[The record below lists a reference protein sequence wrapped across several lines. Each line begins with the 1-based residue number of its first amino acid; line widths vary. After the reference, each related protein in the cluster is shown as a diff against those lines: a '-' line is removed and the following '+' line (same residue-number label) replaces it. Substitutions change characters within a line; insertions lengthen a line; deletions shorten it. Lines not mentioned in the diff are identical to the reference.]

1 MRKVPQPAL
10 PLYGFTLRPHLISMV
25 RRTLSQ
31 PNNKNK
37 ASMQKY
43 LATVNYRTAYVV
55 LLCVVVTYLCLLY
68 DFGFNLN
75 ITLFSI
81 AVIFPLVFTI
91 RESFKRRD
99 RIISLLSV
107 FKSSL
112 NAVYYCFA
120 NNGKL
125 ADEKKEYIGARLQ
138 TISVLFFDALT
149 KNVYD
154 SGLVRNRLDEI
165 YAFLHDN
172 RDTISNG
179 TGLKII
185 RFLKDVHESIENTVG
200 LKMHGTPISLR
211 AYCLVFIYVFPFL
224 FIPTL
229 VNDLGDT
236 RPLIIYGISVIHGF
250 ILISLYNVQSAME
263 DPFDQIGLDDIKL
276 EEFHFAHNRSAAEV
290 STSQGSQA

>member
-1 MRKVPQPAL
+1 
-10 PLYGFTLRPHLISMV
+10 
-25 RRTLSQ
+25 
-31 PNNKNK
+31 
-37 ASMQKY
+37 MQKY
-43 LATVNYRTAYVV
+43 LATINHHTAYVL
-55 LLCVVVTYLCLLY
+55 LLCLIVTYLCLLY

-99 RIISLLSV
+99 RIINLLSV

-112 NAVYYCFA
+112 NAVYYCFT

-125 ADEKKEYIGARLQ
+125 SNEKKTYVGERLQ
-138 TISVLFFDALT
+138 SISELFFDALT
-149 KNVYD
+149 QDVYD
-154 SGLVRNRLDEI
+154 SSLVRNRLDEI
-165 YAFLHDN
+165 YNFLNDN
-172 RDTISNG
+172 SDTISNG

-211 AYCLVFIYVFPFL
+211 AYCLVFIYIFPL
-224 FIPTL
+224 IFIPTL
-229 VNDLGDT
+229 VSDLGDSHA
-236 RPLIIYGISVIHGF
+236 IIVYGLSLIHGF

-276 EEFHFAHNRSAAEV
+276 EEFHFAQNKQMNEPPTA
-290 STSQGSQA
+290 

>member
-1 MRKVPQPAL
+1 
-10 PLYGFTLRPHLISMV
+10 
-25 RRTLSQ
+25 
-31 PNNKNK
+31 
-37 ASMQKY
+37 MQKY
-43 LATVNYRTAYVV
+43 LAIINFRTGYV
-55 LLCVVVTYLCLLY
+55 LLLCLLVTY
-68 DFGFNLN
+68 ACLLYGFSFNLN

-107 FKSSL
+107 FKSSI

-120 NNGKL
+120 NNKKL
-125 ADEKKEYIGARLQ
+125 SDEKKEYVGEKLQ
-138 TISVLFFDALT
+138 EISKLFFNALT
-149 KNVYD
+149 LNDYD
-154 SGLVRNRLDEI
+154 SSLVRSKLDEI
-165 YAFLHDN
+165 YAFLSDN
-172 RDTISNG
+172 SDSISNG

-211 AYCLVFIYVFPFL
+211 AYCLVFIYIFPFI
-224 FIPTL
+224 FVPTL
-229 VNDLGDT
+229 VNDLGEE
-236 RPLIIYGISVIHGF
+236 RQFVIYALSLVHGF

-276 EEFHFAHNRSAAEV
+276 EEFHFARNSA
-290 STSQGSQA
+290 SQESS

>member
-1 MRKVPQPAL
+1 
-10 PLYGFTLRPHLISMV
+10 
-25 RRTLSQ
+25 
-31 PNNKNK
+31 
-37 ASMQKY
+37 MQKY
-43 LATVNYRTAYVV
+43 LAIINYRTGYVSLV
-55 LLCVVVTYLCLLY
+55 CLLVTYACLFF
-68 DFGFNLN
+68 DFSFNLN

-81 AVIFPLVFTI
+81 AVVFPLVFTI

-107 FKSSL
+107 FKSSI

-125 ADEKKEYIGARLQ
+125 SDEKKAYIGEKLQ
-138 TISVLFFDALT
+138 TISELFFDALT
-149 KNVYD
+149 KNDYD
-154 SGLVRNRLDEI
+154 SSLVRRKLDEI
-165 YAFLHDN
+165 FAFLNDN
-172 RDTISNG
+172 SDSISNG

-200 LKMHGTPISLR
+200 LKMHGTPVSLR
-211 AYCLVFIYVFPFL
+211 AYCLVFIYMFPFL

-229 VNDLGDT
+229 VGDLGDA
-236 RPLIIYGISVIHGF
+236 RHFVVYILSLIHGF

-276 EEFHFAHNRSAAEV
+276 EEFHFAQNQTPAE
-290 STSQGSQA
+290 ST